1 MPAMR
6 ALSLV
11 ATPVF
16 AFAFLL
22 VGLLGLIGQGCSSS
36 CSTSDDCSAGEV
48 CLFPVGGGCGA
59 QGHCGT
65 QDSCIAKPAPIALCS
80 CATGLNLALPCPPT
94 TGIPERTTT
103 GACGD
108 AGPP

>member
-1 MPAMR
+1 MRAMR

-11 ATPVF
+11 ATRFFVL
-16 AFAFLL
+16 ASLL
-22 VGLLGLIGQGCSSS
+22 APLVLLIGQGCSSS

-65 QDSCIAKPAPIALCS
+65 QDSCVSKATPVELCS
-80 CATGLNLALPCPPT
+80 CTTHLNLGLPCPPT
-94 TGIPERTTT
+94 SGIPERTTN
-103 GACGD
+103 GACPD